1 MTSVCTVDPWA
12 GVRTVNRGLS
22 LHFPGTDTVFTRN
35 YKKKHRTQSIAD
47 KFTLF
52 KMQLVYGNM
61 FDSNIIVILK

>member
-47 KFTLF
+47 KF

-61 FDSNIIVILK
+61 FDSKIIVILK